1 MSTQRKIM
9 PSKKS
14 LHSFFAYVVVF
25 VLFSSSLAAS
35 MQQRR
40 PAVRPTTASTKPK
53 LVLLLVVDQFRG
65 DYLERF
71 SDLFGKDG
79 FRRLMEGAFFTNA
92 NYDYV
97 PTYTAPGHAAIST
110 GSVPAQNGIVGNA
123 WFDRE
128 TGKMRVM
135 VSDLQ
140 AHLLTNKG
148 AKAETGAA
156 SPRVLLGTSIGD
168 QLRLSNNFQSKV
180 VAISQ
185 KDRAA
190 VLPGGQRPNGAFWF
204 VAAEGGFVSSDYY
217 FKELPGWVKDFN
229 SKNSIDKYFGKM
241 WDRVLPE
248 ASYARAQ
255 AKNLPLQITTLGTGF
270 PYTITGGDSKPGAK
284 YYSVFDLTPFAS
296 EHLED
301 FAKTAIEA
309 EHLGEDN
316 VTDLLSVSFSTPD
329 LVGHSY
335 GPDSQE
341 LLDTYIRLD
350 HTVADLLNF
359 IDRKVGLANTIVA
372 VTGDHGVCPIPEYVQ
387 SMGFDAG
394 RISGTMLVSTVKKAL
409 NDKYGEANWIQAFVN
424 DQFYIDPKL
433 IADRKINPADIER
446 VAGEAAMTVPG
457 IVNYYTRTQIV
468 EGRMPATPVARR
480 VVNGFN
486 RQRSGD
492 VCVVTKPFTFVA
504 EGNLATTHGS
514 PYNYDTH
521 VPIIFYGKGI
531 QPGRYEMESSPSDIA
546 PTLAS
551 ILGIEMPSNRVG
563 HILPVQVQAMSAK
576 QF

>member
-1 MSTQRKIM
+1 MSGNKT
-9 PSKKS
+9 
-14 LHSFFAYVVVF
+14 LHSFFASLLVF

-35 MQQRR
+35 AQQRR
-40 PAVRPTTASTKPK
+40 PAVRPATASTKPK

-71 SDLFGKDG
+71 GDLFGKDG
-79 FRRLMEGAFFTNA
+79 FRRLMEGAYFTNA

-110 GSVPAQNGIVGNA
+110 GSVPAQNGIVGNT

-128 TGKMRVM
+128 TGKTRVM

-148 AKAETGAA
+148 ASKDTGAA
-156 SPRVLLGTSIGD
+156 SPRVLIGTTIGD
-168 QLRLSNNFQSKV
+168 QLRMATNFQSKV
-180 VAISQ
+180 IAISQ

-204 VAAEGGFVSSDYY
+204 VAPEGGFVSSDYY
-217 FKELPGWVKDFN
+217 FKELPAWVRDFN
-229 SKNSIDKYFGKM
+229 AKNSVDKYFGKT

-255 AKNLPLQITTLGTGF
+255 AQNLPLQKTALGTGF
-270 PYTITGGDSKPGAK
+270 PYTITGGDSKPGAN
-284 YYSVFDLTPFAS
+284 YYSIFDLTPFAT

-329 LVGHSY
+329 LVGHYY
-335 GPDSQE
+335 GPDSKE

-350 HTVADLLNF
+350 RTIADLLNF
-359 IDRKVGLANTIVA
+359 IDRKVGLANTIIA
-372 VTGDHGVCPIPEYVQ
+372 VTGDHGVSPIPEYSQ
-387 SMGFDAG
+387 SLGFDAV
-394 RISGTMLVSTVKKAL
+394 RIPVNSLMTAVKKAL
-409 NDKYGEANWIQAFVN
+409 NDKYGEANWIQSFVN
-424 DQFYIDPKL
+424 DQLYIDPKL
-433 IADRKINPADIER
+433 IADRKINPAEIER

-468 EGRMPATPVARR
+468 EGRMPATPIARR
-480 VVNGFN
+480 VLNGFN

-492 VCVVTKPFTFVA
+492 VWLITRPFSFFV

-531 QPGRYEMESSPSDIA
+531 QAGRYDMECSPSDIA

-563 HILPVQVQAMSAK
+563 HILPVQVQAISAK